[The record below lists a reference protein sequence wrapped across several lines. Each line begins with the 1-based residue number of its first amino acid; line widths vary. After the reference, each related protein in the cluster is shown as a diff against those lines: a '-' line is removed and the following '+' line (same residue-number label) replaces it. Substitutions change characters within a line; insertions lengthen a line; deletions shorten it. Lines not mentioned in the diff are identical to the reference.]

1 MEKPKRFSL
10 MPTKSASTDTME
22 THHRRVASADA
33 EPNGS
38 FGSHLDVESRNAPS
52 GELQPLLT
60 LVHAHSRKVYFS
72 GYLAQRTVKSTDG
85 KPLKSG
91 DSRSELQGVF
101 VKLIGNVLNVWVRRD
116 MEEAAASGG
125 AVPPTCASPY
135 F

>member
-10 MPTKSASTDTME
+10 MPAKSPSADTLD

-72 GYLAQRTVKSTDG
+72 GYLAQRTVKSADG

-91 DSRSELQGVF
+91 DSRSELQGVY
-101 VKLIGNVLNVWVRRD
+101 VKLIGNVLNVWIRRD
-116 MEEAAASGG
+116 MEEAAATGG
-125 AVPPTCASPY
+125 AVPPKCK
-135 F
+135 